1 MPSEMKRA
9 RNFGNKYLRTSSDVR
24 TAAVLQA
31 QLQGKIGPLHE
42 ALPKVAGRSH
52 GTDTPRSVQTSSTL
66 ANEEVCNPAKPL
78 TTLQWAAVQ
87 QNSRERKDLLHPCPI
102 CLERFG
108 LKKQQVIL
116 SCSHVFHKLCL
127 QSFEKFSRNRCCPI
141 CRAEPYQ
148 KNCLIA
154 LSKTFC
160 AERIQSAFR
169 GYRVRKKYS
178 HLLPRRRQCFFNML
192 ASSTNHLLGQ
202 LGVHDNEIDELFKEI
217 DETIAKTN
225 EDIHAAELK
234 VTQELKG
241 PIVEDC
247 SPVIDW
253 QTVITKAL
261 ERNDVDCPICIARLQ
276 RIGHNS
282 ALAWLSCS
290 HVFHRECITAFEAY
304 NTLPQQ
310 TAPVEPCCPICR
322 ANYQRLDM

>member
-87 QNSRERKDLLHPCPI
+87 RNSRERKDLLHPCPI

-116 SCSHVFHKLCL
+116 SCSHVFHK
-127 QSFEKFSRNRCCPI
+127 
-141 CRAEPYQ
+141 
-148 KNCLIA
+148 
-154 LSKTFC
+154 
-160 AERIQSAFR
+160 
-169 GYRVRKKYS
+169 
-178 HLLPRRRQCFFNML
+178 L